1 MGGER
6 QEEVLMQRGEPG
18 LPVRRLPHHP
28 PETFRE
34 PLRQWARRLLFCA
47 LGICQSEENKAEM
60 HLLQMIVTRIMRFIA
75 RL

>member
-6 QEEVLMQRGEPG
+6 QEEVLIQLGEPG
-18 LPVRRLPHHP
+18 LPVRRLPS
-28 PETFRE
+28 
-34 PLRQWARRLLFCA
+34 AIRRRPFGSRRANGRGGSFCG

-60 HLLQMIVTRIMRFIA
+60 HLLQMIVTRIIRFIA